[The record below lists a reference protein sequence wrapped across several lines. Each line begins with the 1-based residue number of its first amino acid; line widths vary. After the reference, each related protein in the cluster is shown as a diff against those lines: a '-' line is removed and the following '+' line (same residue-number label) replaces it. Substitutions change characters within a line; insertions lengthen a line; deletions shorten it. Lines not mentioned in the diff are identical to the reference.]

1 MDNIDINARPTQQCK
16 TRTSSRKPNTSSSWN
31 MFELVPIVILIAAI
45 GGLYLLYKD
54 LNDVKKNQKVFSQTM
69 KNLNSQFDKIKSK
82 PQRILLEEALPQLSL
97 SEAYGE
103 EDDED
108 DDEDDDSDVDYE
120 IDVTSGGDS
129 EEDSDDEEV

>member
-1 MDNIDINARPTQQCK
+1 MDNIDINARAPQCK
-16 TRTSSRKPNTSSSWN
+16 TRSSSRKSNTPSSWN
-31 MFELVPIVILIAAI
+31 MFELVPIVILIATI

-69 KNLNSQFDKIKSK
+69 KNLNSQFDNIKSK

-97 SEAYGE
+97 SEAYE
-103 EDDED
+103 DAEDDEDDED
-108 DDEDDDSDVDYE
+108 DDDDVDYE
-120 IDVTSGGDS
+120 IDITSGGDT